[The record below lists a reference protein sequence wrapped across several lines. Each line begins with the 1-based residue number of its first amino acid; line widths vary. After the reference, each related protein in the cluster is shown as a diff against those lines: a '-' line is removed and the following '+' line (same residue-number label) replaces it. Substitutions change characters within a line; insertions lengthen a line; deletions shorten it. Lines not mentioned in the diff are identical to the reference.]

1 MAAVDL
7 RPMTLG
13 ELLDRTFTLYR
24 ENFLLFA
31 GIAALPQLLL
41 LLFNFAVL
49 LFTRTGLEQVRSAAS
64 AGLIGGAILGG
75 LLAVAL
81 TLFAFAIAQAATI
94 WAVSEFY
101 LGRETS
107 IRDAYANSKGQMW
120 MVIAIT
126 IMVGLASGIGLLL
139 LIVPGL
145 ILACRLAVS
154 VPVAIVEKESPVAS
168 MERSMA
174 LTRGYFWQIFALL
187 LLVGVL
193 SYVVTLLLQ
202 IPVMVSTVT
211 AAMAKHEVSLG
222 MTIYSH
228 LAEFVSSVL
237 VGPIGTISVSLMYY
251 NLRVQK
257 EGFDIQHLFRS
268 LGATAAKPL
277 EL

>member
-13 ELLDRTFTLYR
+13 ELLDRTFALYR

-49 LFTRTGLEQVRSAAS
+49 LFTRTGLEQVRSGAS

-94 WAVSEFY
+94 WAVSELY

-145 ILACRLAVS
+145 ILVCRLAVS
-154 VPVAIVEKESPVAS
+154 VPVTIVEKESPVAS

-193 SYVVTLLLQ
+193 SYVVTILLQ

-211 AAMAKHEVSLG
+211 AAMAKREVSLG

-237 VGPIGTISVSLMYY
+237 VGPIGTISVSMMYY

-257 EGFDIQHLFRS
+257 EGFDIQHLFGS